1 MICFSL
7 ILGIN
12 YEETLNKIICY
23 YEKKIVIWNN
33 DIRNKYFNSINV
45 NRAYSEDLFWVI
57 IMEKYRRKK

>member
-45 NRAYSEDLFWVI
+45 NRAYSEDLF
-57 IMEKYRRKK
+57 

>member
-1 MICFSL
+1 MLILGVVMICFSL

-45 NRAYSEDLFWVI
+45 NRAYSEDLF
-57 IMEKYRRKK
+57 